1 MPSPI
6 LDSMI
11 FCIEGVVAKLQLPG
25 NAVYDLLAEK
35 SNILSDYIVPSYD
48 VLHTQSKQ
56 YIVDDIISLMRERG
70 SSHDKSLPWFLRQSR
85 RLRNVFSVNSPNLC
99 R

>member
-6 LDSMI
+6 LDFMI
-11 FCIEGVVAKLQLPG
+11 FCIEGVAAKLQLPG
-25 NAVYDLLAEK
+25 NVVYDLLAEK

-56 YIVDDIISLMRERG
+56 YIVDDIISLMHEEG
-70 SSHDKSLPWFLRQSR
+70 
-85 RLRNVFSVNSPNLC
+85 VIA
-99 R
+99 

>member
-6 LDSMI
+6 IDFMI
-11 FCIEGVVAKLQLPG
+11 FCIEGVAEKLQLPG
-25 NAVYDLLAEK
+25 NAVYDLLTEK

-56 YIVDDIISLMRERG
+56 YIVDDIISLMREEG
-70 SSHDKSLPWFLRQSR
+70 
-85 RLRNVFSVNSPNLC
+85 VIA
-99 R
+99 